1 MQLHGSIWLV
11 PNYWMLPKALH
22 IDLSFE
28 NKLFLHLQILKRID
42 VFQLGTF

>member
-11 PNYWMLPKALH
+11 SNYWMLPKALWSTN

-28 NKLFLHLQILKRID
+28 NILKR
-42 VFQLGTF
+42 FFTLKYLRE